1 MINYVHNVI
10 FDDVTKLN
18 LKICYLIIFWTKL
31 PKQIKLTYE
40 FHLLMCSF
48 NYSYKN

>member
-1 MINYVHNVI
+1 MINYAHNVI
-10 FDDVTKLN
+10 FDDVTILN
-18 LKICYLIIFWTKL
+18 LKFYHLIIFLTKL